1 MAKKL
6 ERELKKRVKK
16 LHPLTKAA
24 VAVALL
30 VGILV
35 GAFVCLQFSKEDR
48 FVLKGETAFA
58 LDVGA
63 EGSVYVYEEQGLEA
77 YCFGLDVSGKC
88 TVETDLEKD
97 AEGRYVV
104 PTDKE
109 GVYTITYT
117 VDALKFG
124 DKAPNGVIKR
134 IRVFTVTASEEDGR
148 NG

>member
-63 EGSVYVYEEQGLEA
+63 EGSVYVYEEKGLEA

>member
-6 ERELKKRVKK
+6 ERYAKKGIKK
-16 LHPLTKAA
+16 LHPFTRIAI
-24 VAVALL
+24 VCTL
-30 VGILV
+30 VVGVVL
-35 GAFVCLQFSKEDR
+35 GAFVCLLFSKNDR
-48 FVLKGETAFA
+48 FILKGETEFA
-58 LDVGA
+58 LDMGA
-63 EGSVYVYEEQGLEA
+63 EGSTYLYEEQGLEA

-97 AEGRYVV
+97 ADGRYIV

-124 DKAPNGVIKR
+124 ELAPNGVIKR
-134 IRVFTVTASEEDGR
+134 IRVFTVTAGEEDGR

>member
-1 MAKKL
+1 MANKL
-6 ERELKKRVKK
+6 ERYAKKGIKK
-16 LHPLTKAA
+16 LHPLTKLA
-24 VAVALL
+24 VAAALL
-30 VGILV
+30 VGVLV
-35 GAFVCLQFSKEDR
+35 GAFVCLQFSKNDR

-58 LDVGA
+58 LDIGA
-63 EGSVYVYEEQGLEA
+63 EGSTYLYEEQGLEA

-88 TVETDLEKD
+88 TVETDLQKD
-97 AEGRYVV
+97 AEGRYIV

-124 DKAPNGVIKR
+124 ANAPNGVIKR
-134 IRVFTVTASEEDGR
+134 IRVFTVTAGEEDGR